1 MSALIVAARA
11 YLGVPFVHQGRT
23 RHGLDCIGL
32 LVCAARDAG
41 ARIEDRADYPRDPN
55 GRLPIELDRQFDA
68 VDARI
73 PGDILLMRFAGEPQ
87 HIALYTGATL
97 IHSYASIRRVVEHRL
112 DIKWARRIVQTY
124 RIREAAWQ

>member
-1 MSALIVAARA
+1 MSALIDAARA
-11 YLGVPFVHQGRT
+11 YLGTPFMHQGRS

-41 ARIEDRADYPRDPN
+41 AHIEDRTNYPRDPN
-55 GRLPIELDRQFDA
+55 GLLPIELDRQFDA
-68 VDARI
+68 VDARM

-124 RIREAAWQ
+124 RIKEAAWR